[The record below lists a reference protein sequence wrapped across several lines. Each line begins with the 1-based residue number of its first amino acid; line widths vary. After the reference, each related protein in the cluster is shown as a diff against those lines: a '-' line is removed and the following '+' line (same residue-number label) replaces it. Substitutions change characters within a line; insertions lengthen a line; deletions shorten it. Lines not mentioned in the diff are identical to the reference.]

1 MASEVEQHDAATRL
15 AAQHAIARELLRANT
30 LQDAAPGVIAAA
42 ASALG
47 GVAGALWQ
55 VPEQGETLELVGT
68 WEATPGLAD
77 ALWRASEQISFV
89 PGVGLPGRTWASGE
103 LTWISDLAHDP
114 NFPRRDAAAEGGLNA
129 GLAVPAPAGDPE
141 AVLAVM
147 EFFTDSFTEPDLD
160 LRDLLTG
167 FGDQLAQFVRRGR
180 AERDQRRLAAI
191 VESTDDAVLSKDA
204 RGIVTSWNP
213 GAERLYGYRAEE
225 AIGRHIS
232 FLIPP
237 DRQGEEKRILAR
249 VMRGERLQ
257 SYESVR
263 VRADGTRIDV
273 SLTAS
278 PIVDPAEG
286 ITGVSVIARDIT
298 ALRRAAQAQEFLA
311 AASAALDSSL
321 HPGATLRTI
330 IGTAVPELAE
340 LCLVDLV
347 REDGSIGGAVAAA
360 TDPALARELED
371 LRRRFPLDPRGRHPV
386 AQVLRS
392 RRSMVVRDLT
402 TPEVVSDI
410 AQSDEHREFMRRAG
424 YNSAAVVPMFAR
436 GRLLGA
442 ISFLHI
448 RNDLRYDPSDLALLE
463 DLGSRAAMAYDNAR
477 LYAERTRI
485 ARTLQQSLL
494 PPELPAMP
502 GFWVAASFLPAGEG
516 NEVGGDFYDVF
527 EADGGWMV
535 IVGDVCGKGADAA
548 AVTAL
553 IRNSVRALALR
564 DDDPASI
571 LGQVNRVMLRHD
583 LGLRFA
589 TAVLG
594 RLTTTGDGA
603 HLRLAV
609 AGHPPPLLLRA
620 DETVRP
626 VGGQGHVLGIAA
638 DAAFEPHDVDLRS
651 GDTLVLYT
659 DGVLDAGAPKA
670 VMTQDQLESLLSQAG
685 GLPTREVVHL
695 IERQAMRLS
704 HGTPRD
710 DVAILAVTAGR
721 SG

>member
-15 AAQHAIARELLRANT
+15 AAQHAISRELLRANT

-47 GVAGALWQ
+47 WLGGALWQ
-55 VPEQGETLELVGT
+55 VPEQGEALELVGT

-114 NFPRRDAAAEGGLNA
+114 NFPRRDAAAEAGLNA
-129 GLAVPAPAGDPE
+129 GLAIPAPAGDPE

-147 EFFTDSFTEPDLD
+147 EFFSDRFTEPDAD

-213 GAERLYGYRAEE
+213 GAERLYGYRSEE

-237 DRQGEEKRILAR
+237 DRQGEETRILAR

-286 ITGVSVIARDIT
+286 ITGASVIARDIT

-386 AQVLRS
+386 AQVLGS
-392 RRSMVVRDLT
+392 RRSMVIRDLT
-402 TPEVVSDI
+402 TPEIVSDI

-424 YNSAAVVPMFAR
+424 YSSAAVVPMFAR

-448 RNDLRYDPSDLALLE
+448 RNDLRYDASDLALLE

-494 PPELPAMP
+494 PAELPAMP

-564 DDDPASI
+564 DDDPVSI

-626 VGGQGHVLGIAA
+626 IGGRGHVLGIAA
-638 DAAFEPHDVDLRS
+638 DAAFEPQDVDLRS

-670 VMTQDQLESLLSQAG
+670 VMTQDHLESLLSQAG

-704 HGTPRD
+704 HGSPRD